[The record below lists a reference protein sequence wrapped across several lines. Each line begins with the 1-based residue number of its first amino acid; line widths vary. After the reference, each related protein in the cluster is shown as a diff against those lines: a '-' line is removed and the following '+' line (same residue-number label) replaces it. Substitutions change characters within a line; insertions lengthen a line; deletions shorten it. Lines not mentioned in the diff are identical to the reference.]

1 MRCLILWM
9 CWLSFVVQAQP
20 VRLITVIEPPV
31 SYLDSHGKPVGF
43 AVDVVKA
50 VQHEL
55 GDKTPI
61 EVMPEARAIYI
72 ARTEPNVLLF
82 SFSRT
87 PERENEFYW
96 ITPLVQKSWSVY
108 GLTTNPIQ
116 VQSLEQLKQVTA
128 IGVVRGDI
136 REEWLNNL
144 GFKNLSKSVNHQQN
158 LDRLLAGRLD
168 LIAYESQGIRHLLQE
183 ASLSLDAVRPVF
195 VLQQSDVY
203 LLMSKT
209 GTSPELA
216 ERWRMAADKIRRSGS
231 QQFIAEK
238 WQLQLKHFQDMDTEI
253 QNGVLV
259 FK

>member
-1 MRCLILWM
+1 MLRLILLL
-9 CWLSFVVQAQP
+9 CGFSFMLQAQP
-20 VRLITVIEPPV
+20 LRLITVIEPPV
-31 SYLDSHGKPVGF
+31 SYLDSHGKAVGF
-43 AVDVVKA
+43 AVEVVQAIQK
-50 VQHEL
+50 EL
-55 GDKTPI
+55 GDKTLI

-72 ARTEPNVLLF
+72 ARTEPNVVLF

-87 PERENEFYW
+87 AERENEFYW
-96 ITPLVQKSWSVY
+96 IIPLVQKSWAVY
-108 GLTTNPIQ
+108 ALNSNPIQ
-116 VQSLEQLKQVTA
+116 IETLEQLKEVTS

-136 REEWLNNL
+136 REEWFTNL

-158 LDRLLAGRLD
+158 LNRLLAGRLD

-183 ASLSLDAVRPVF
+183 ESVSLDTVRPVF
-195 VLQQSDVY
+195 LLRQSNVY

-216 ERWRMAADKIRRSGS
+216 ERWKMAADKIRRSGA

-238 WQLQLKHFQDMDTEI
+238 WQLQLKHFQEMDTEV